1 MEKRNT
7 PEKKEAMRL
16 YRLFRG
22 FNTDGNEQTNRNTAI
37 QCASIHIDELID
49 VINNKLDFRNIKTI
63 NFYIDVKHE
72 LFNIK

>member
-1 MEKRNT
+1 MGTRNT

-22 FNTDGNEQTNRNTAI
+22 FNTDGNEQINRNIAI

-49 VINNKLDFRNIKTI
+49 VIDTKLDFRNIKTTQ
-63 NFYIDVKHE
+63 FYIDVKH
-72 LFNIK
+72 

>member
-1 MEKRNT
+1 MGKRNT

-22 FNTDGNEQTNRNTAI
+22 FNNDGNEQSNRNIAI

-49 VINNKLDFRNIKTI
+49 VINTKLDFSNIKTI